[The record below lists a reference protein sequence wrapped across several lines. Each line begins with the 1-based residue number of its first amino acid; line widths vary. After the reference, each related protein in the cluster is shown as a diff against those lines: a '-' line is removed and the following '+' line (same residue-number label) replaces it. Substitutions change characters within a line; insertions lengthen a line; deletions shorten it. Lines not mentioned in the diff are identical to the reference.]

1 MTKFRCIRSGNL
13 VSFSNED
20 DIKHMRAHE
29 GYEEVKN
36 EDAKEAKQEVPV
48 QIPNAEKV
56 LKKRGRQQKEAVTE
70 I

>member
-1 MTKFRCIRSGNL
+1 M
-13 VSFSNED
+13 SFSSED
-20 DIKHMRAHE
+20 DIKHMRTHE

-48 QIPNAEKV
+48 QVANAQEV
-56 LKKRGRQQKEAVTE
+56 LKKRGRPSKKAVME